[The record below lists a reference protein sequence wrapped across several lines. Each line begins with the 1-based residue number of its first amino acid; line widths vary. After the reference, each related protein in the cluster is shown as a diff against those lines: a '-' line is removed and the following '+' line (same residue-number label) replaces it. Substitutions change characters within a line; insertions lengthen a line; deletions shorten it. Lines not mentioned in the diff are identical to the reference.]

1 MIHQSSIPFAAVPRN
16 VAVKTAW
23 AAKVARARRRDVEI
37 IGIDVGGTGIK
48 AAVVET
54 ATGELV
60 TPRVRVETP
69 HPAVPKA
76 MIKATAGLVADL
88 PAQLH
93 AGIGFPAVILGG
105 IVRTAA
111 NIDQSWIGTD
121 ADGAFTAALGR
132 PLMVGNDADAA
143 GLAEMRFGAGRG
155 QAGTVLMLTLGTGI
169 GSALFRDGVLLPNTE
184 LGHLQLRGKDAE
196 RRAAASIKVSKNLSW
211 HAWSKRLAE
220 YVDEID
226 RLLWPDLVII
236 GGGISKEADKFIHEL
251 PARVKCVPATLQNQA
266 GIVGAAML
274 AAEAAHLTAP
284 VNSPHASAGAA

>member
-1 MIHQSSIPFAAVPRN
+1 M
-16 VAVKTAW
+16 
-23 AAKVARARRRDVEI
+23 EI

-54 ATGELV
+54 STGEL
-60 TPRVRVETP
+60 TTQRVRVETP

-76 MIKATAGLVADL
+76 MIKATAGLLSDL
-88 PAQLH
+88 PPELH

-105 IVRTAA
+105 VVKTAA
-111 NIDQSWIGTD
+111 NIDSDWIGTVADVAFAD
-121 ADGAFTAALGR
+121 ALKR
-132 PLMVGNDADAA
+132 PLVIGNDADAA

-211 HAWSKRLAE
+211 NAWSKRLAE

-251 PARVKCVPATLQNQA
+251 PSRVKCVPAALQNQA

-274 AAEAAHLTAP
+274 AAEAAQLT
-284 VNSPHASAGAA
+284 SPHAKAGAA

>member
-1 MIHQSSIPFAAVPRN
+1 M
-16 VAVKTAW
+16 
-23 AAKVARARRRDVEI
+23 

-54 ATGELV
+54 TTGEL
-60 TPRVRVETP
+60 TTARVRVVTP
-69 HPAVPKA
+69 HPAVPKT
-76 MIKATAGLVADL
+76 MIKAAAGLVAEL
-88 PAQLH
+88 PPELH
-93 AGIGFPAVILGG
+93 VGVGFPAVILGG
-105 IVRTAA
+105 VVKTAA
-111 NIDQSWIGTD
+111 NIDPSWIGVD
-121 ADGAFTAALGR
+121 AATALADALGR
-132 PLMVGNDADAA
+132 PLIVGNDADAA

-184 LGHLQLRGKDAE
+184 LGHLQVRGKDAE
-196 RRAAASIKVSKNLSW
+196 RRAAASIKVSKHLSW

-251 PARVKCVPATLQNQA
+251 PSRVKCVPAALQNQA

-274 AAEAAHLTAP
+274 AAEAAQLTA
-284 VNSPHASAGAA
+284 PHASAGAA